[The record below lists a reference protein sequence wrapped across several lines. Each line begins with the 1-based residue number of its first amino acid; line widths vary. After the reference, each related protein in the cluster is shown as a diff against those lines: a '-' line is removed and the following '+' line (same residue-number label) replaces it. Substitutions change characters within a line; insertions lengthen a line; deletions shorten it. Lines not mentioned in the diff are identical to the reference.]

1 MSPSLRVAALT
12 VLVALGLGLLVY
24 PTAANW
30 FAERD
35 QASEITGYTRA
46 VDSMPGA
53 DQEAM
58 LAAAEDYNVRLSQ
71 GRTGT
76 TDASDVDYRSQLAPR
91 PGDVMAE
98 VTIPSLRTTLPVYHG
113 TGEDSLSRGIG
124 HLYGTSL
131 PVGGKGTHAV
141 LSAHSGLVD
150 AELFTHL
157 EDVTL
162 GELFS
167 IEVVGR
173 RLVYQVDRVSVV
185 RPDDDTL
192 LQPVPGEDYVTL
204 LTCTPT
210 GINTHRLLVR
220 GHRALPVSKDAEET
234 VVAGRDIDP
243 GFPWWA
249 VQLVGGTAA
258 AVVVGCVLARPR
270 GTRSATGSSTAKPD
284 DDATRGVTTDAAP

>member
-12 VLVALGLGLLVY
+12 VLVALGLGLLLY

-30 FAERD
+30 FAVRD
-35 QASEITGYTRA
+35 QRSELTGYAGA
-46 VDSMPGA
+46 VASLPGPA
-53 DQEAM
+53 QEAM
-58 LAAAEDYNVRLSQ
+58 LAAAEDYNVRLAE
-71 GRTGT
+71 GLTGT
-76 TDASDVDYRSQLAPR
+76 TDASDADYQSQLAPQ

-98 VTIPSLRTTLPVYHG
+98 VTIPSLHTTLPVYHG
-113 TGEDSLSRGIG
+113 TGDDSLSRGIG

-157 EDVTL
+157 EDVKL

-167 IEVVGR
+167 VDVVGR
-173 RLVYQVDRVSVV
+173 RLVYQVDHISVV

-192 LQPVPGEDYVTL
+192 LQPVAGEDYVTL

-220 GHRALPVSKDAEET
+220 GHRLLPISKEAEDT
-234 VVAGRDIDP
+234 VIAGRNVDP

-249 VQLVGGTAA
+249 VEFVGGTAA
-258 AVVVGCVLARPR
+258 AAVVGRFLVGPR
-270 GTRSATGSSTAKPD
+270 RRRTKPD
-284 DDATRGVTTDAAP
+284 DGKPATGEVTADAAP